1 MASALDDNTQNETS
15 LLKLEL
21 DVLASTC
28 IKRKKPWP
36 KLALVGEVS
45 YLLFLFTIAVIHAV

>member
-1 MASALDDNTQNETS
+1 MASTLDEITQNETS
-15 LLKLEL
+15 LLKIEL

-36 KLALVGEVS
+36 KLALVEEVS
-45 YLLFLFTIAVIHAV
+45 S